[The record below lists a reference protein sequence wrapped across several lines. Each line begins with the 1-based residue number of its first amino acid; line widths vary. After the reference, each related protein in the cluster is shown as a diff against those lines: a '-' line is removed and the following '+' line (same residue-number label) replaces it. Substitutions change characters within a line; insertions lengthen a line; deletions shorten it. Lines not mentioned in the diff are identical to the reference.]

1 MKSLSGKPFLIWV
14 LFAVTALLAAK
25 TIAGFYAEKLNTKAI
40 ATDSDSLRTAYLQR
54 AIAIE
59 KRNPIFYENMALAY
73 AQRDTNITLNNLLK
87 GYVSDSHSLKKAV
100 EYASTA
106 CKIDSCNV
114 LFRLNAAILLYMSGD
129 KDKAVRQLQNTTDKL
144 ALVVLGIMEENNG
157 QMQDARNNYATA
169 ITLAPDITDSPFFAD
184 LWQRDSLLA
193 ANALTDAEKQ
203 LETEFA
209 LTKSI
214 AVQARLG
221 KILMAE
227 GRIDE
232 ARAIFETVVEQLPN
246 MNRPH
251 LYLGSIAE
259 MQHDTAAAINYY
271 ETAQKLDEGDLLAIA
286 RLNKLKGKEYKE
298 YTNYVRERKRPRMRF
313 RASYIYDAQLLEY
326 ICVDGLDEYISPMVE

>member
-1 MKSLSGKPFLIWV
+1 MKSSSVKPFLIWI
-14 LFAVTALLAAK
+14 LFAATALPIAR
-25 TIAGFYAEKLNTKAI
+25 TGAGFYAGKLNAKAV
-40 ATDSDSLRTAYLQR
+40 ATNDDSLKITYLQR

-59 KRNPIFYENMALAY
+59 KRNPIFYENMAFAY
-73 AQRDTNITLNNLLK
+73 AQRDSSITLDNLLN
-87 GYVSDSHSLKKAV
+87 GNISTTDDLKKAIDF
-100 EYASTA
+100 AATA
-106 CKIDSCNV
+106 CKTDSGNV
-114 LFRLNAAILLYMSGD
+114 LFRLNAAILLYMNGG

-157 QMQDARNNYATA
+157 QTQEARNSYATA

-209 LTKSI
+209 ETKAI
-214 AVQARLG
+214 AAQARLG
-221 KILMAE
+221 KVLMAE
-227 GRIDE
+227 GHTNE
-232 ARAIFETVVEQLPN
+232 ARAIFENVITQLPN
-246 MNRPH
+246 MNRPY

-298 YTNYVRERKRPRMRF
+298 YTNYVRERKTPRMRF

-326 ICVDGLDEYISPMVE
+326 ICVDGLDEYVSPAVE

>member
-114 LFRLNAAILLYMSGD
+114 LSRLNAAILLYMSGNTGN
-129 KDKAVRQLQNTTDKL
+129 AVQLLQNITDKL
-144 ALVVLGIMEENNG
+144 ALVVLGIIEENNG
-157 QMQDARNNYATA
+157 QTQDARIHYATA

-184 LWQRDSLLA
+184 ICQRDSLMA
-193 ANALTDAEKQ
+193 ANIIADAKNQ

-209 LTKSI
+209 ETKAI
-214 AVQARLG
+214 AAQARLG
-221 KILMAE
+221 KVMMAE
-227 GRIDE
+227 GHTNE
-232 ARAIFETVVEQLPN
+232 ARAIFEDVITQLPN
-246 MNRPH
+246 MNRPY

-259 MQHDTAAAINYY
+259 MQHDTVAAINYY

-286 RLNKLKGKEYKE
+286 RLNKLKRKDFKE
-298 YTNYVRERKRPRMRF
+298 YTKYLRERKMTQGRF
-313 RASYIYDAQLLEY
+313 RASYIYDAQLLKY
-326 ICVDGLDEYISPMVE
+326 ICVDGLDEYVSPMVE

>member
-1 MKSLSGKPFLIWV
+1 MKSSSVKPFLIWI
-14 LFAVTALLAAK
+14 LFAATALPIAR
-25 TIAGFYAEKLNTKAI
+25 TVAGFYSRKLNAKAV
-40 ATDSDSLRTAYLQR
+40 ATDDDSLKIAYLQR

-59 KRNPIFYENMALAY
+59 KRNPIFYENMAFAY
-73 AQRDTNITLNNLLK
+73 TQRDSSITLDNLQN
-87 GYVSDSHSLKKAV
+87 GNISTTDDLKKAIDF
-100 EYASTA
+100 AATA
-106 CKIDSCNV
+106 CKTDSGNV

-129 KDKAVRQLQNTTDKL
+129 KDKAVRKLQNTTDKL

-157 QMQDARNNYATA
+157 QTQDARNNYATA

-184 LWQRDSLLA
+184 LWQRDSLMA
-193 ANALTDAEKQ
+193 ASIVADAEKQ

-259 MQHDTAAAINYY
+259 MQHDTATAIIHY
-271 ETAQKLDEGDLLAIA
+271 ETAQKLDEADLSAIS

-298 YTNYVRERKRPRMRF
+298 YTNYVREQKTPRMRF
-313 RASYIYDAQLLEY
+313 RTSYIYNAQLLKY
-326 ICVDGLDEYISPMVE
+326 ICVDGLDEYVSPAVE

>member
-1 MKSLSGKPFLIWV
+1 MKSSSVKPFLIWI
-14 LFAVTALLAAK
+14 LFAATALP
-25 TIAGFYAEKLNTKAI
+25 IARTGASFYAGKLNAKAVAI
-40 ATDSDSLRTAYLQR
+40 DDDSLKITYLQR

-59 KRNPIFYENMALAY
+59 KRNPIFYENMAFAY
-73 AQRDTNITLNNLLK
+73 AQRDTNITLNNLLN
-87 GYVSDSHSLKKAV
+87 GNSFTTDDLIKAV

-106 CKIDSCNV
+106 RKTDSGNV

-157 QMQDARNNYATA
+157 QTQDARNNYTTA

-209 LTKSI
+209 QTKSI

-232 ARAIFETVVEQLPN
+232 ARTIFENVVEQLPN

-259 MQHDTAAAINYY
+259 MQHDTVAAINYY
-271 ETAQKLDEGDLLAIA
+271 ETAQKLDEADLLAISK
-286 RLNKLKGKEYKE
+286 LNKLKGKDFKK
-298 YTNYVRERKRPRMRF
+298 YTQYLRERKMTQGRF
-313 RASYIYDAQLLEY
+313 RASYIYDTQL
-326 ICVDGLDEYISPMVE
+326 IGNVCIDGLEEYASPAVE